1 VGPAHVSCF
10 LKEDAQV
17 SCFLN
22 DDLKKNP
29 PLLHIVFLYTQAQKQ
44 KKQDITMSTSI
55 AGSKQ
60 K

>member
-1 VGPAHVSCF
+1 VSCF
-10 LKEDAQV
+10 LKEEAQV

-22 DDLKKNP
+22 DDLKKTP